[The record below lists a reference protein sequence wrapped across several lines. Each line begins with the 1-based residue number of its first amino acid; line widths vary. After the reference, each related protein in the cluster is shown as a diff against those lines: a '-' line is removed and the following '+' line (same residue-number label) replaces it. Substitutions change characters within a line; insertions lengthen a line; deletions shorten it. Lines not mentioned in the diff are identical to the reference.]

1 MSEQTT
7 SLSEKVLVLETRV
20 EHLDE
25 RVSELGGFIKEVRSL
40 SENIAILSTKVQM
53 TLDQLGK
60 QEHRIK
66 TLEDADADKW
76 RSTIKYIISA
86 TVGGIITY
94 IFSTGGLS

>member
-1 MSEQTT
+1 MTDT
-7 SLSEKVLVLETRV
+7 EKIVVLETKIEHIEGRV
-20 EHLDE
+20 T
-25 RVSELGGFIKEVRSL
+25 ELGSFIQEIRSL
-40 SENIAILSTKVQM
+40 SENVATLSTKVQM

-76 RSTIKYIISA
+76 RSTIKYIVSA

-94 IFSTGGLS
+94 LLSNGGLG

>member
-1 MSEQTT
+1 MTD
-7 SLSEKVLVLETRV
+7 SEKIVALEANYK
-20 EHLDE
+20 HLDE
-25 RVSELGGFIKEVRSL
+25 RVTELGGFIKEIRSL
-40 SENIAILSTKVQM
+40 SENVATLSAKVQM
-53 TLDQLGK
+53 TLDQIGK

-94 IFSTGGLS
+94 ILSSGGIN